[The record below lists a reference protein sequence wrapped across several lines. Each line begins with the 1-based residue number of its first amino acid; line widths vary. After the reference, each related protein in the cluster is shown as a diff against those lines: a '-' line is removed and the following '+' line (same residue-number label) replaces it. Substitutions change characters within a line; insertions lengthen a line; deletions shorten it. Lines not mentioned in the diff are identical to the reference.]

1 MTKFAPETRRFNTS
15 PRRWLGWA
23 LSLACVWPVAG
34 CTARDAAPKRV
45 ILITIDTLRA
55 DHLGTYG
62 YPRGVS
68 PFLDGLADRSVVFDR
83 AFSSCSHTA
92 PSHASLFTS
101 LQPAQHRI
109 LVNGELL
116 DEKLL
121 TIAEVFGANGYAT
134 AAFTPVKFLTG
145 LSAGFDHFGSSKR
158 YENADEVLARASRW
172 IDQTG
177 PEKPAFV
184 WIHLFDVHEWNVPR
198 HRHQESITWVREN
211 ARPSGNKLISW
222 LNENHGL
229 PKEGKKSTRRWM
241 AQQFNRYDGQLRELD
256 KALGEFY
263 DGLETR
269 GLLED
274 SLWVVTADHGEGLG
288 NHDQMGHGRFLYDE
302 QIRVPLFVHS
312 PDGRFRPR
320 RVSSIVRLVD
330 VAPTLAELTGADMDS
345 QPIPVVGQS
354 ILPLL
359 RNRPS
364 DWKAIEAFSQRR
376 PADKKRLNEGWLD
389 GQVYAARGLDR
400 KVIFST
406 EASGEIYDLAED
418 PFELAN
424 LFDPNDPEMAEL
436 VRLLTE
442 SFAFMESQG
451 EAMQSGAASPE
462 VIEELKALGYL

>member
-1 MTKFAPETRRFNTS
+1 MGCGAREEP
-15 PRRWLGWA
+15 PR
-23 LSLACVWPVAG
+23 
-34 CTARDAAPKRV
+34 TV

-62 YPRGVS
+62 YPREVS
-68 PFLDGLADRSVVFDR
+68 PFLDDLAARSVVFDR

-116 DEKLL
+116 DEKLV

-145 LSAGFDHFGSSKR
+145 LSAGFDYFGSSKK
-158 YENADEVLARASRW
+158 YESADEVLARASAW
-172 IDQTG
+172 IEQTG
-177 PEKPAFV
+177 REKPAFV

-198 HRHQESITWVREN
+198 HRHRESITWVREN
-211 ARPSGNKLISW
+211 ARPNGSKLVSW
-222 LNENHGL
+222 LHENHGL
-229 PKEGKKSTRRWM
+229 PEEAKKSTRRWM
-241 AQQFNRYDGQLRELD
+241 AQQINRYDGQLRELD
-256 KALGEFY
+256 RALGEFY
-263 DGLETR
+263 GGLESR
-269 GLLED
+269 GFLEG

-312 PDGRFRPR
+312 PDGRFKPR

-330 VAPTLAELTGADMDS
+330 VAPTLAELTGVDMAS

-354 ILPLL
+354 VLPLL

-376 PADKKRLNEGWLD
+376 PADEKRLKEGWLD
-389 GQVYAARGLDR
+389 GQVFAARSLDR

-406 EASGEIYDLAED
+406 EASGEVYDLVED
-418 PFELAN
+418 PFELIN
-424 LFDPNDPEMAEL
+424 LFDPGDPDMAEL

-442 SFAFMESQG
+442 SFGFMESQG